1 MTNLVDIKALNLP
14 SFLGRHYGIAVD
26 SHGSARCPFHDD
38 GIPSLSVSQVNGI
51 GLFNCHAC
59 GAKGSILDFI
69 MRKEDLSLPDAA
81 RRIQELEGI
90 RDDPAPAARPKFE
103 IVRTH
108 SYHDENG
115 VEVWQKIKLADGTFR
130 CRRREGDRW
139 IYNLD
144 GIKPIP
150 YRLDKI
156 VDAPD
161 VIITEGERDADTVA
175 ALGYPATSA
184 PNGKDSWPDE
194 ITTIFAGKVIRI
206 IYDAGNDAAAF
217 RVALKLSA
225 VCKDVF
231 ILKIP
236 LPDHEADITDYLSLF
251 TTDDE
256 KRDAFLGIGAKEERF
271 TPEPAPPEV
280 RGEPDE
286 SLQLG
291 LGMPEIFN
299 PFLNQYV
306 TDLSAVTD
314 ASPLFLLFSGI
325 ALLSGILNKFY
336 FCYPRR
342 TNLNLYILLLAP
354 STYYRKSTTTDIV
367 SDYIRAV
374 NPNLIL
380 PDSFTPEALYD
391 ILKKYPRGLIIW
403 RELIQVKEFQFG
415 SEYNRGLASFLVD
428 IYDYKE
434 QHKRWT
440 KGDGEIIVD
449 NPIVSILSAGIA
461 SWFVEN
467 LKKKDFEG
475 GIWTRFIFVPAPE
488 QEHEFMLPKKFFT
501 NASIEATLR
510 ALNEREEEEMDLR
523 LILPA
528 MIEWGNDHM
537 KQTLRMEGI
546 LQAVFQRLEVMLLK
560 LACLFQLVTDGSTA
574 VKETAFRDAV
584 EIIEYIKTKLPSFF
598 QDEIHFN
605 DFEKA
610 MAATLKLFKKKKKD
624 LTRSDITR
632 GARLRANLA
641 DDVLGQLIA
650 DDLVEKKEG
659 KSRPEGGAKGTIY
672 HLKRKIT

>member
-1 MTNLVDIKALNLP
+1 MTNLDTLKAIDLP

-38 GIPSLSVSQVNGI
+38 GTPSLSVSQVNGI

-231 ILKIP
+231 ILKVP

-256 KRDAFLGIGAKEERF
+256 KRDAFLGIGAKEEKF
-271 TPEPAPPEV
+271 ESDTHEPPEAP
-280 RGEPDE
+280 GELEACMFQAHLPALLDWIE
-286 SLQLG
+286 RARSGKYLG
-291 LGMPEIFN
+291 FETKSFPT
-299 PFLNQYV
+299 LNMV
-306 TDLSAVTD
+306 LSGIRETLILSAVAKT
-314 ASPLFLLFSGI
+314 GKTT
-325 ALLSGILNKFY
+325 LLSQISHELSDQGIGVLYYDFENGRYPLMIREFCRRCRISYRGELLNAHFGWE
-336 FCYPRR
+336 
-342 TNLNLYILLLAP
+342 N
-354 STYYRKSTTTDIV
+354 IV
-367 SDYIRAV
+367 SKLNDLHNAKMNFAIITDRRLTVEKISSHISRMRQRTGQAKIFLAIDSLQKLPVADLRDRRAGVDGWLRNLETLKAEDPDLAIMVISELSREGKPKESGDIEYTGHFILELEHADDDGRRKLWIRYARDV
-374 NPNLIL
+374 GCPKSPIMLRGRF
-380 PDSFTPEALYD
+380 DFWEFTE
-391 ILKKYPRGLIIW
+391 
-403 RELIQVKEFQFG
+403 EEFQ
-415 SEYNRGLASFLVD
+415 
-428 IYDYKE
+428 
-434 QHKRWT
+434 
-440 KGDGEIIVD
+440 
-449 NPIVSILSAGIA
+449 
-461 SWFVEN
+461 
-467 LKKKDFEG
+467 
-475 GIWTRFIFVPAPE
+475 
-488 QEHEFMLPKKFFT
+488 
-501 NASIEATLR
+501 
-510 ALNEREEEEMDLR
+510 
-523 LILPA
+523 
-528 MIEWGNDHM
+528 
-537 KQTLRMEGI
+537 
-546 LQAVFQRLEVMLLK
+546 
-560 LACLFQLVTDGSTA
+560 
-574 VKETAFRDAV
+574 
-584 EIIEYIKTKLPSFF
+584 
-598 QDEIHFN
+598 
-605 DFEKA
+605 
-610 MAATLKLFKKKKKD
+610 
-624 LTRSDITR
+624 
-632 GARLRANLA
+632 
-641 DDVLGQLIA
+641 
-650 DDLVEKKEG
+650 
-659 KSRPEGGAKGTIY
+659 
-672 HLKRKIT
+672 